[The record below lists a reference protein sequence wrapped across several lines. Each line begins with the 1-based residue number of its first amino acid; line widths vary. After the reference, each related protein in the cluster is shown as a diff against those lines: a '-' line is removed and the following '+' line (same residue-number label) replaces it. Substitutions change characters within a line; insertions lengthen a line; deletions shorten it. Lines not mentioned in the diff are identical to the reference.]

1 MYRRAENQC
10 HSGSIYHFQRPDLI
24 CELINELMPRNFGKE
39 DIIILNSDQY
49 FNFFIQVKNVSLR
62 KVQVLRTKFLKK
74 RMLAHNLH
82 SSRSCVFVA
91 NLKKNF

>member
-24 CELINELMPRNFGKE
+24 CELINELMARNFGKE
-39 DIIILNSDQY
+39 DIIIT
-49 FNFFIQVKNVSLR
+49 SLR

-91 NLKKNF
+91 NLKKKLLNL